1 MRYIYIFL
9 STKRKYIFCLRYS
22 IRSISKNFDT
32 QGIIINVASTT
43 GENHP
48 QKSSPRGFNHTLRPI
63 ILELIERTK
72 YICTHVKYTTF
83 KHSRDTLDGR
93 KIWWRSP
100 SLFFLF
106 FFTRSCMSENLR
118 APEHKSVL
126 LVSLKRTY
134 INSAWNKGHN
144 TRFDIYIYIY
154 TIYYNI
160 VYIT

>member
-1 MRYIYIFL
+1 MRYIYIYIFL

-22 IRSISKNFDT
+22 IRSVSKNFDT

-93 KIWWRSP
+93 KIWRRSP

-106 FFTRSCMSENLR
+106 FFYTFVYVGELARPWTQKRPPRFLKTYVYKLCMKQR
-118 APEHKSVL
+118 P
-126 LVSLKRTY
+126 
-134 INSAWNKGHN
+134 
-144 TRFDIYIYIY
+144 
-154 TIYYNI
+154 
-160 VYIT
+160 

>member
-83 KHSRDTLDGR
+83 KHSRDILDGR
-93 KIWWRSP
+93 KIWRSP

-106 FFTRSCMSENLR
+106 FFYTFVYVGELARPWTQKRPPRFLKTYVYKLCMKQR
-118 APEHKSVL
+118 P
-126 LVSLKRTY
+126 
-134 INSAWNKGHN
+134 
-144 TRFDIYIYIY
+144 
-154 TIYYNI
+154 
-160 VYIT
+160 

>member
-22 IRSISKNFDT
+22 IRSVSKNFDT

-93 KIWWRSP
+93 KIWRRSP

-106 FFTRSCMSENLR
+106 FFYTFVYVGELARPWTQKRPPRFLKTYVYKLCMKQR
-118 APEHKSVL
+118 P
-126 LVSLKRTY
+126 
-134 INSAWNKGHN
+134 
-144 TRFDIYIYIY
+144 
-154 TIYYNI
+154 
-160 VYIT
+160 

>member
-93 KIWWRSP
+93 KIWRRSP

-106 FFTRSCMSENLR
+106 FLHVRVCRRTC
-118 APEHKSVL
+118 APL
-126 LVSLKRTY
+126 
-134 INSAWNKGHN
+134 N
-144 TRFDIYIYIY
+144 TKASSSFP
-154 TIYYNI
+154 
-160 VYIT
+160 

>member
-1 MRYIYIFL
+1 MFNSNLKIFSLHRFFFKDLEYFSIRVIFKIWNSLNKEEKCDIYIYIFL

-93 KIWWRSP
+93 KI
-100 SLFFLF
+100 
-106 FFTRSCMSENLR
+106 
-118 APEHKSVL
+118 
-126 LVSLKRTY
+126 
-134 INSAWNKGHN
+134 
-144 TRFDIYIYIY
+144 
-154 TIYYNI
+154 
-160 VYIT
+160 

>member
-93 KIWWRSP
+93 KIWRRSP

-106 FFTRSCMSENLR
+106 FFYTFVYVGELARPWTQKRPPRFLKTYVYKLCMKQR
-118 APEHKSVL
+118 P
-126 LVSLKRTY
+126 
-134 INSAWNKGHN
+134 
-144 TRFDIYIYIY
+144 
-154 TIYYNI
+154 
-160 VYIT
+160 